1 MKKKS
6 LKKGCKALL
15 LCAALVALQGC
26 GIGNGSAGTGK
37 AQADENGNYV
47 INGSFEEPDFTGW
60 EVTNVDNVT
69 EELDIYTRETDCCDG
84 VQSLHFYSGSSDV
97 NFTAQQTIS
106 GLEEG
111 SYRLAGQLQGE
122 AAGDDNAAVYLYAV
136 VNGETLKAEVDLSG
150 YLNWQTAE
158 LSGLTPDNGEITIGV
173 SVSTAPGGWG
183 TIDQITLVKE

>member
-6 LKKGCKALL
+6 LKKGCGALL
-15 LCAALVALQGC
+15 LCAALAVLPGC
-26 GIGNGSAGTGK
+26 GSGNGSTGTGK

-84 VQSLHFYSGSSDV
+84 VQSLHFYSGSSNVD
-97 NFTAQQTIS
+97 FTAQQTIS

-111 SYRLAGQLQGE
+111 SYRLTGQLQGE
-122 AAGDDNAAVYLYAV
+122 AAGDDSAAVYLYAV
-136 VNGETLKAEVDLSG
+136 VNGETLKADVDLSG

-158 LSGLTPDNGEITIGV
+158 LTGLSSDNGEITIGV

>member
-1 MKKKS
+1 M
-6 LKKGCKALL
+6 
-15 LCAALVALQGC
+15 
-26 GIGNGSAGTGK
+26 
-37 AQADENGNYV
+37 
-47 INGSFEEPDFTGW
+47 
-60 EVTNVDNVT
+60 
-69 EELDIYTRETDCCDG
+69 
-84 VQSLHFYSGSSDV
+84 
-97 NFTAQQTIS
+97 
-106 GLEEG
+106 
-111 SYRLAGQLQGE
+111 AGQLQGE